1 MKVRKTTFLQK
12 QLMLLLFLISAGA
25 FAQTPTFSAYAPSV
39 VTHRSSITITGTNF
53 NSVTSVRFN
62 GITAAFSVVS
72 STSITAIVPE
82 ITTVTAGT
90 SSPVAVSV
98 VKSAVE
104 TVSDITLN
112 YVAPA
117 ETPFNA
123 GITNIITNFGPTGY
137 FSTGA
142 ATTNAALQPDT
153 SHSLLAFTYDG
164 TQYSTAPNSELG
176 TVLTSHGQVYQQGNF
191 RALPINNIMGSTNAA
206 GGGTNAIVLAKN
218 IDGSSTRAVA
228 TSPSVRNLNVRDV
241 LIDGIRGLDL
251 GTGITNLPS
260 SSVLSFQASNIIS
273 GVVND
278 AIPDILVSQVADPSD
293 NAFDVFYF
301 VDAQGNIVG
310 NPVKINISGV
320 NAVGTYK
327 TDFFSLP
334 TSTSINDARI
344 NGVNSGLGDTRNI
357 RLVAYRLA
365 DFGITELN
373 RSTATQFKVVPSGT
387 SDPAFIA
394 YNRSSFQIPAPI
406 VSTQPASVALC
417 AGTATF
423 SAALEAPAEGTENP
437 TYKWEKDGSPIT
449 EGTNG
454 ITGTNTATLSVPVT
468 VTPDNTGIY
477 TVLITNA
484 SGAVRTS
491 PAYLN
496 TVIIAS
502 SGSVTCYNASV
513 APYLEVGAAGNT
525 PTYQWYRTTSTSA
538 ARAIGATVTAVN
550 NSTDVLIAGATS
562 ARYTPPAGY
571 DYNSSTVK
579 YFAKVVPSA
588 LSGNTNCPGAT
599 KFTPVLE
606 FRVNKATAGTAST
619 QNASFCSG
627 GSAVIRLST
636 DYVGSIEW
644 QQSTDGV
651 TFTPVTEGVGSLTD
665 RTYRSNPLS
674 VTTWYKAVVSPS
686 SGGCAAAAVSSNIVK
701 ITVADTNIWLGTTDI
716 YWNTAT
722 NWSCGTVPTVETK
735 VLIPATTVQG
745 RMPNVIGFQGYAKNI
760 TVENGARVTVLN
772 TGTLNVAD
780 NIDVATGGFFTVENN
795 GSLVQQN
802 ATTPNTGNVKVIRNS
817 NSLFK
822 LDYTLWSSPV
832 AGQNLQAFSPSTLS
846 TRFYEYGTVAQPTTA
861 NPNAMAEYYI
871 LIPNPSLT
879 NFAPAKG
886 FLIRMPNIIAGN
898 EDYNNSDAST
908 VFQGEF
914 NGVPNNG
921 TITYPLNTA
930 AARYTAIGNPYAS
943 PISVADFFETNSNVL
958 DGQTALY
965 FWRKRNN
972 TNVSSYALLNN
983 AAFVPN
989 TAYRV
994 SGPAQD
1000 PDAEG
1005 PYQSGG
1011 QAQAVYYPVSNTGSA
1026 NPSWRISQGQGFF
1039 VRAKAATP
1047 ANPNPVVTFTNSMR
1061 REAPGSQG
1069 QAFFRSAEG
1078 APVASRVWLNLA
1090 GSTEDSF
1097 SQFAVAYLA
1106 DATLGLDYG
1115 LDGATYADNNNVS
1128 LYTIAEQKRLT
1139 IQARPTFTTTDVVP
1153 VGYKTAAAG
1162 NLTIAIDHFDGVF
1175 TDGQNIYLKDNTTG
1189 NVHDLRNGDYT
1200 FTSEIGRFDDRFEL
1214 VYTNEALGT
1223 DAPQLNANS
1232 VIIFKEG
1239 SSININTG
1247 TAQMTDV
1254 TVYDVRGRV
1263 LFTKSGINAT
1273 TTVVAGL
1280 QAAKEV
1286 LIVEV
1291 NTVKGKVSK
1300 KLVF

>member
-1 MKVRKTTFLQK
+1 
-12 QLMLLLFLISAGA
+12 MLLLFLISAGA
-25 FAQTPTFSAYAPSV
+25 FAQTPTFSATPYAPSV

-62 GITAAFSVVS
+62 GVNSSYSVVN
-72 STSITAIVPE
+72 STSITAVLPQ
-82 ITTVTAGT
+82 ITTVAAGT
-90 SSPVAVSV
+90 SSPVTVSV
-98 VKSAVE
+98 IKGATE
-104 TVSDITLN
+104 TFSDVAIT

-117 ETPFNA
+117 ETPLNA
-123 GITNIITNFGPTGY
+123 GITKIITNFGPTGY
-137 FSTGA
+137 FETSA
-142 ATTNAALQPDT
+142 ATTSAALQPDT

-164 TQYSTAPNSELG
+164 TQYSTAPDTELG
-176 TVLTSHGQVYQQGNF
+176 TVLSSRGQNYQQGNF
-191 RALPINNIMGSTNAA
+191 RALPINDIMGTTNAA
-206 GGGTNAIVLAKN
+206 GGGTNAIVLAKK
-218 IDGSSTRAVA
+218 IDGSSTSAVA
-228 TSPSVRNLNVRDV
+228 TATNVRNLNVRDV

-260 SSVLSFQASNIIS
+260 SSVLTFQASNIIS

-278 AIPDILVSQVADPSD
+278 AIPDILVSQVAAPSES
-293 NAFDVFYF
+293 AFDVFYF
-301 VDAQGNIVG
+301 VDTQGNIVG
-310 NPVKINISGV
+310 NPVQININGV

-334 TSTSINDARI
+334 TSTSINAARI
-344 NGVNSGLGDTRNI
+344 NGVATGLGDTRDI

-365 DFGITELN
+365 DFGITEQN
-373 RSTATQFKVVPSGT
+373 RGSAAQFKVVPSGT

-394 YNRSSFQIPAPI
+394 YNRTSFQIPAPI
-406 VSTQPASVALC
+406 VNTQPPSVAVC
-417 AGTATF
+417 SGTATF
-423 SAALEAPAEGTENP
+423 SASLETPAVGTENP
-437 TYKWEKDGSPIT
+437 VYQWEKDGSPIT
-449 EGTNG
+449 EGFNG
-454 ITGTNTATLSVPVT
+454 ITGTTTATLSVPVT
-468 VTPDNTGIY
+468 TSPDNTGIY
-477 TVLITNA
+477 TALITNP

-496 TVIIAS
+496 TVIISS
-502 SGSVTCYNASV
+502 SGSVTCYNASA

-525 PTYQWYRTTSTSA
+525 PTYQWYRTTATTTGA
-538 ARAIGATVTAVN
+538 NNGNNDRRIGATVN
-550 NSTDVLIAGATS
+550 GIISTDVLIQGATG
-562 ARYTPPAGY
+562 ATYTPPRPANY
-571 DYNSSTVK
+571 VYNSSDIK
-579 YFAKVVPSA
+579 YFAKVTPSA
-588 LSGNTNCPGAT
+588 LSNNTNCAAAV
-599 KFTPVLE
+599 KYTPVLE
-606 FRVNKATAGTAST
+606 FRINKASAGTATT

-627 GSAVIRLST
+627 GSAVITLSST
-636 DYVGSIEW
+636 YVGDIEW
-644 QQSTDGV
+644 QKSIDGV
-651 TFTPVTEGVGSLTD
+651 TFEPVTDGVGSLNAS
-665 RTYRSNPLS
+665 TYRSNPLS
-674 VTTWYKAVVSPS
+674 VTTWFKAVVSPS
-686 SGGCAAAAVSSNIVK
+686 SGGCAVAAVSSNVVK
-701 ITVADTNIWLGTTDI
+701 ITVADTDIWLGTRDI
-716 YWNTAT
+716 YWNEPR
-722 NWSCGTVPTVETK
+722 NWSCGTVPTEITK
-735 VLIPATTVQG
+735 VLIPASTVQG

-760 TVENGARVTVLN
+760 TIENGARLTVLN
-772 TGTLNVAD
+772 TGTLNVMD

-795 GSLVQQN
+795 ASLVQTN

-832 AGQNLQAFSPSTLS
+832 IGQNLQSFSPSTLS

-879 NFAPAKG
+879 NFSPAKG
-886 FLIRMPNIIAGN
+886 FLIRMPDRIAGDD
-898 EDYNNSDAST
+898 EYNNSQASV
-908 VFQGEF
+908 VFEGEF

-930 AARYTAIGNPYAS
+930 ASRYTAVGNPYAS
-943 PISVADFFETNSNVL
+943 PISVADFFETNRDVL

-1011 QAQAVYYPVSNTGSA
+1011 QAQAVYYPASSTGSA
-1026 NPSWRISQGQGFF
+1026 NPAWRVSQGQGFF
-1039 VRAKAATP
+1039 VRAKVATP
-1047 ANPNPVVTFTNSMR
+1047 SNPNPVVTFTNAMR

-1069 QAFFRSAEG
+1069 QAFFRTAAGGS
-1078 APVASRVWLNLA
+1078 VASRVWLNLA
-1090 GSTEDSF
+1090 GSAEDSF
-1097 SQFAVAYLA
+1097 SQLAVAYLA

-1115 LDGATYADNNNVS
+1115 LDGAAYADNNNVS
-1128 LYTIAEQKRLT
+1128 LYSIAEQKRLT
-1139 IQARPTFTTTDVVP
+1139 IQARPTFTATDVVP

-1162 NLTIAIDHFDGVF
+1162 NLTISLDHFDGVF
-1175 TDGQNIYLKDNTTG
+1175 TDGQNIYIKDNTTG
-1189 NVHDLRNGDYT
+1189 NMHDLRSGNYT
-1200 FTSEIGRFDDRFEL
+1200 FSTEIGRFDDRFEI
-1214 VYTNEALGT
+1214 VYTTEALGT
-1223 DAPQLNANS
+1223 ETPQLNANS

-1280 QAAKEV
+1280 QAAQEV
-1286 LIVEV
+1286 LIIEV